1 MQKVDAR
8 KRPFLAENSAE
19 RCCAAIFV
27 CAPLPRGP
35 AVRPLSFSKLNLFNK
50 HIIQQE
56 EEEDFDYLLCGRSKS
71 NSSSSSSC
79 TMCFLNKFN
88 LLIRPRLMSTKNK
101 NRESKTRKP
110 NPSNPNRQTQKP
122 IPQSRKPE
130 NQKPKTR
137 NPNPNLE
144 TPRSQSQTHLAPG
157 VLNARALIF
166 RIVSG
171 KLGRD
176 CAALTLPPQN
186 AESRRSQKAV
196 FSRK

>member
-19 RCCAAIFV
+19 RRCAAILV

-88 LLIRPRLMSTKNK
+88 LLTRHCLMSTENK

-110 NPSNPNRQTQKP
+110 NPSNPNRQNPEIQTPNSKP
-122 IPQSRKPE
+122 RRP
-130 NQKPKTR
+130 KPKPAR
-137 NPNPNLE
+137 GRPPF
-144 TPRSQSQTHLAPG
+144 PLALPFG
-157 VLNARALIF
+157 FYNRILI
-166 RIVSG
+166 
-171 KLGRD
+171 
-176 CAALTLPPQN
+176 
-186 AESRRSQKAV
+186 
-196 FSRK
+196 

>member
-1 MQKVDAR
+1 MQKVNAR
-8 KRPFLAENSAE
+8 KRPFLGENSAE
-19 RCCAAIFV
+19 RRCAAILV

-35 AVRPLSFSKLNLFNK
+35 AVRSLSFSKLNLFNK

-56 EEEDFDYLLCGRSKS
+56 EEEEFDYRLCGRSKS

-122 IPQSRKPE
+122 KHKSRKPE
-130 NQKPKTR
+130 NPKPR
-137 NPNPNLE
+137 NQNTNLE

-176 CAALTLPPQN
+176 CAALTFPP
-186 AESRRSQKAV
+186 RM
-196 FSRK
+196 